1 MVPGQEPLGR
11 LPLSWRVGIM
21 TGKYSLGRLRDKL
34 LTHKKYLVCHLPLLQ
49 VTFHGCDR
57 GRPKPARR
65 RPTCTLLG
73 DEEFL
78 VAMGAFIMKTDKMNS
93 KSQDDQSKRVWWL
106 LWLWIWR
113 GKCVCKPELPRK
125 GMDVLVEIKRS
136 NTKVAKKNSVQF
148 RQMI

>member
-1 MVPGQEPLGR
+1 
-11 LPLSWRVGIM
+11 M

-57 GRPKPARR
+57 GRPEPARR

-78 VAMGAFIMKTDKMNS
+78 VAMGAFIMKTDKMNL
-93 KSQDDQSKRVWWL
+93 KSQDDQSKRVCGRSFKHWMTPVTL
-106 LWLWIWR
+106 NLT
-113 GKCVCKPELPRK
+113 RK
-125 GMDVLVEIKRS
+125 MCL
-136 NTKVAKKNSVQF
+136 
-148 RQMI
+148 